1 VAVLVKFA
9 FNWSLLVRMGAV
21 DDVVEPFCLLEVG
34 RVDLILP
41 VLGYLA
47 TDRAVGVVVRGG
59 GMRLHV
65 DEVDR
70 ASEFGTGRVLEFT
83 CVDNHVG
90 DDAVRNVSVTI
101 TQGESARERA
111 FEKVVDSA
119 VLACGL
125 HLHSSA
131 LKVFGNDTNQVVV
144 MYRCSTAKRERERK
158 EVVAVRVDNGV
169 PGASSSDAIADVR
182 SEIFHW

>member
-1 VAVLVKFA
+1 
-9 FNWSLLVRMGAV
+9 
-21 DDVVEPFCLLEVG
+21 
-34 RVDLILP
+34 
-41 VLGYLA
+41 
-47 TDRAVGVVVRGG
+47 
-59 GMRLHV
+59 MRLHV

-131 LKVFGNDTNQVVV
+131 LKVCGNDTN
-144 MYRCSTAKRERERK
+144 
-158 EVVAVRVDNGV
+158 
-169 PGASSSDAIADVR
+169 
-182 SEIFHW
+182 